1 VTIGMGWARA
11 AAQREEFGPGGIV
24 RCHQNELGSASEVPL
39 GATISR
45 RSLLAGSAALVGVY
59 LTAGSVEAATNP
71 FALNTTWAD
80 RWARYRDPNSGS
92 VIIGESSGVRIQTTK
107 ASQWLLSKASVTL
120 PAGKGIE
127 ISFYATDLNGFAG
140 TSLNEAILLYTFMRG
155 DGSPNHPVDVAAWNA
170 VGSTTMERNCFGYRT
185 TFAPRGTD
193 KTNDNHVRVRRLA
206 ADGTFGSHLVDD
218 VHNPAGEPFAFPKGV
233 EFFLKMRIKGTTFT
247 WTQRRVSNGATRTL
261 TRTNARFAD
270 YKTGQ
275 IGFRAQG
282 GGLEFRLRDFKVA
295 LV

>member
-1 VTIGMGWARA
+1 MIQGGPA
-11 AAQREEFGPGGIV
+11 APA
-24 RCHQNELGSASEVPL
+24 
-39 GATISR
+39 ISR
-45 RSLLAGSAALVGVY
+45 RFFLAGTAALAGVS
-59 LTAGSVEAATNP
+59 LAPGTGEAATNP
-71 FALNTTWAD
+71 FVLNTSWAD
-80 RWARYRDPNSGS
+80 RWTRYRDPNSGS
-92 VIIGESSGVRIQTTK
+92 TIIGETNGIKIKTTK

-140 TSLNEAILLYTFMRG
+140 TRLNEAMLLYTFMRG
-155 DGSPNHPVDVAAWNA
+155 DGTSGHPVDVAAWNA
-170 VGSTTMERNCFGYRT
+170 VGSTRMEYNCFGYRT

-193 KTNDNHVRVRRLA
+193 KANDNHVRVRRLVA
-206 ADGTFGSHLVDD
+206 NGTYGGHLVND

-233 EFFLKMRIKGTTFT
+233 EFLLRMRIKGTTFT

-261 TRTNARFAD
+261 TRTDSRFAS

-275 IGFRAQG
+275 LGFRAQG
-282 GGLEFRLRDFKVA
+282 GGLEFRLRDFKVT